1 MLLLGLESNGDVAR
15 FCGCRKIMRGGGHNK
30 FEGHFGKC
38 LVKIFSSEYSM
49 WPRGILCF
57 LCLGTVVDLRP
68 FFLEW
73 DQSLGL
79 FLTSCLKAS
88 VGFPVWCGTN
98 IDICL
103 RG

>member
-1 MLLLGLESNGDVAR
+1 MGAIIILKDILESA
-15 FCGCRKIMRGGGHNK
+15 C
-30 FEGHFGKC
+30 E
-38 LVKIFSSEYSM
+38 IFSSEFSS
-49 WPRGILCF
+49 WLRGIGV

-73 DQSLGL
+73 DWFLGL
-79 FLTSCLKAS
+79 FLTSCMKAS

-103 RG
+103 SG